1 MKKILGFIIAVVAIC
16 FVGCAP
22 MSKESYLEGYKDLVE
37 EAGDVFRSCSDSEWQ
52 RLESKYQK
60 YSTEYYQKFE
70 SELSAKEKFKILG
83 FEAKFTGYR
92 SIRGIKNAF
101 SGDDSVGTT
110 VGEALGDLKGYVE
123 DDLGDDIEDVA
134 KDIKKGAKSLGKDI
148 EKGAKSLGK
157 DLEDG
162 LEDVSDDVEDI
173 MSDIGDAISDMF

>member
-70 SELSAKEKFKILG
+70 SELTAKEKFKILG
-83 FEAKFTGYR
+83 FEAKFTGYS

-123 DDLGDDIEDVA
+123 DDLGDDLEDVA
-134 KDIKKGAKSLGKDI
+134 KDIK
-148 EKGAKSLGK
+148 KGAKSLGK